1 MSDKNEVENMRFR
14 KSDDLCKMAE
24 TLGYNGGIQ
33 QLQCNNG
40 AYVSS
45 LLNFFDDNPG
55 AMEAVRDWALEN
67 LGLDDEIEEE
77 LEDEEEIEDEDLLSN
92 NE

>member
-1 MSDKNEVENMRFR
+1 MKIKITDVEDMNLR
-14 KSDDLCKMAE
+14 KSDDLCKLAE
-24 TLGYNGGIQ
+24 MLGYGGFPM

-55 AMEAVRDWALEN
+55 AMEAIQNWIIESNSFN
-67 LGLDDEIEEE
+67 LVDDY
-77 LEDEEEIEDEDLLSN
+77 DDDSVSDEEIEKDGV
-92 NE
+92 